1 MNHTRTTQKP
11 MVIDDW
17 SLTCAFV
24 QVQLADSTETN
35 SAEED
40 VESSPYTVSSQR
52 SQAPLDLNKY

>member
-1 MNHTRTTQKP
+1 

-17 SLTCAFV
+17 TLTCAFV